1 MMDNQVAKELGFSF
15 FIILAVLVIFPLFIF
30 SIPIFIMLRIFKSK
44 KFNSFILGLSLVVFV
59 FMMIYDYQSFF
70 GMYILLPYVESF
82 LVNVLEINVH
92 LTIKSYLIYI
102 GGGGVVAYVFNILT
116 NYYRS
121 KMVVSKEDEK
131 MKEEMSAKYKSV
143 YKNRFKLNRKLQE
156 KWRKSV
162 LNNKTNDVLCGISQS
177 GEPYYIDFKEVNQHA
192 FVCATTGGGK
202 TVLLLNMVEYAL
214 MKNYPFIFIDGKGSL
229 ESINDVRSLCH
240 YYNKSMKVFSDI
252 SDLTYNPIKY
262 GNSTVITDKLQHLVD
277 TESEYYVMVNKTL
290 VQTMIQFLDEYGFKR
305 DLWHFAEYLDPG
317 KIKEVLNDDNV
328 AIYSDANKNKKQ
340 TKGYSSF
347 IDDFEDDD
355 DTPKSSEVYY
365 ERSERSKK
373 FYNRFF
379 GRWSESDEGELYLF
393 ENASTVRMALYGL
406 VDSDL
411 GHLFE
416 EKDNGLDLLH
426 LSDNKQGLFISL
438 DGNIYDD
445 YIKKIARFII
455 SDINYLVSYR
465 NKNQLKDEP
474 ILAIYDEFSVYAN
487 EKIVN
492 TINKSR
498 SAGFH
503 CIIATQT
510 LADLD
515 NVNSSLKKQIVGNT
529 NTYMVGQTNNPDE
542 VDDWANNFGT
552 YKDTDVT
559 TVTERQKGRLKR
571 LDLTGDKGTIRNVD
585 KYKIHPNKIRN
596 LRTGEF
602 VFARKASNEVPEP
615 EVVYVR
621 NPLIRR

>member
-1 MMDNQVAKELGFSF
+1 
-15 FIILAVLVIFPLFIF
+15 
-30 SIPIFIMLRIFKSK
+30 
-44 KFNSFILGLSLVVFV
+44 
-59 FMMIYDYQSFF
+59 
-70 GMYILLPYVESF
+70 LLPYVESF

-143 YKNRFKLNRKLQE
+143 YKNRFKLNKKLQE

-411 GHLFE
+411 GHLVE

-474 ILAIYDEFSVYAN
+474 ILAI
-487 EKIVN
+487 
-492 TINKSR
+492 
-498 SAGFH
+498 
-503 CIIATQT
+503 
-510 LADLD
+510 
-515 NVNSSLKKQIVGNT
+515 
-529 NTYMVGQTNNPDE
+529 
-542 VDDWANNFGT
+542 
-552 YKDTDVT
+552 
-559 TVTERQKGRLKR
+559 
-571 LDLTGDKGTIRNVD
+571 
-585 KYKIHPNKIRN
+585 
-596 LRTGEF
+596 
-602 VFARKASNEVPEP
+602 
-615 EVVYVR
+615 
-621 NPLIRR
+621 

>member
-1 MMDNQVAKELGFSF
+1 
-15 FIILAVLVIFPLFIF
+15 
-30 SIPIFIMLRIFKSK
+30 
-44 KFNSFILGLSLVVFV
+44 
-59 FMMIYDYQSFF
+59 
-70 GMYILLPYVESF
+70 
-82 LVNVLEINVH
+82 
-92 LTIKSYLIYI
+92 
-102 GGGGVVAYVFNILT
+102 
-116 NYYRS
+116 
-121 KMVVSKEDEK
+121 
-131 MKEEMSAKYKSV
+131 
-143 YKNRFKLNRKLQE
+143 
-156 KWRKSV
+156 
-162 LNNKTNDVLCGISQS
+162 
-177 GEPYYIDFKEVNQHA
+177 
-192 FVCATTGGGK
+192 
-202 TVLLLNMVEYAL
+202 
-214 MKNYPFIFIDGKGSL
+214 
-229 ESINDVRSLCH
+229 
-240 YYNKSMKVFSDI
+240 
-252 SDLTYNPIKY
+252 
-262 GNSTVITDKLQHLVD
+262 
-277 TESEYYVMVNKTL
+277 
-290 VQTMIQFLDEYGFKR
+290 
-305 DLWHFAEYLDPG
+305 
-317 KIKEVLNDDNV
+317 
-328 AIYSDANKNKKQ
+328 
-340 TKGYSSF
+340 GYSSF

-529 NTYMVGQTNNPDE
+529 NTYMVG
-542 VDDWANNFGT
+542 
-552 YKDTDVT
+552 
-559 TVTERQKGRLKR
+559 
-571 LDLTGDKGTIRNVD
+571 
-585 KYKIHPNKIRN
+585 
-596 LRTGEF
+596 
-602 VFARKASNEVPEP
+602 
-615 EVVYVR
+615 
-621 NPLIRR
+621 